1 MTTNLVPYKVQHRY
15 GGLREDDEI
24 WAKVFAAMKVRRP
37 DMYERHRKQEALN
50 AIREL
55 SPEWQAEQQR
65 WEEEVR
71 QESGYTLLGLDPNID
86 VCKRQVKNAY
96 RRQARKLH
104 PDVGGDAEQFKA
116 LHTAYRM
123 ILANTKA

>member
-1 MTTNLVPYKVQHRY
+1 MTTDLVPYKVQHPY
-15 GGLREDDEI
+15 GGLHEADER
-24 WAKVFAAMKVRRP
+24 WAPAFAVMKVRHP
-37 DMYERHRKQEALN
+37 KMYERHRKQEAFN

-65 WEEEVR
+65 LREKIR

-96 RRQARKLH
+96 RRKARKLH

-116 LHTAYRM
+116 LHSAYRT